1 MLLKVTSPLGRIPG
15 GRTVGAR
22 CRGGEGQRP
31 ENGRSRGLR
40 GTEGPA
46 YPSASGR
53 GWPWG
58 GRGVAAGVAVA
69 AVLWDSCPGRRQGLV
84 PSNRERR
91 WPSAQR
97 HRLLAEWLQ

>member
-58 GRGVAAGVAVA
+58 GRGVAAG
-69 AVLWDSCPGRRQGLV
+69 W
-84 PSNRERR
+84 R
-91 WPSAQR
+91 WPLCSGTAAQGD
-97 HRLLAEWLQ
+97 AKV